1 MERHKIL
8 GDQVVLFRR
17 REGGAWHC
25 YTFFKGNDLRS
36 STKEK
41 SLARA
46 KDVATDWYNELC
58 AKDHLGELNTG
69 KSFAQIAK
77 MFEEE
82 YEATTKGHRSPKWV
96 QGHKDRIRLH
106 LMPFFGKMPIDTITA
121 GTVQQ
126 YRASRMAEPQQDDEQ
141 AKLKPLKD
149 QKPWKPPARKTIHNE
164 IVTLSLTLK
173 TAHRHGYIK
182 QVPDLSD
189 PYRRHTKISHRP
201 WFTPKEY
208 KQLYEATR
216 KNAANPNRPRFKWYA
231 EQLHDFVL
239 FMANTGLRPDEVKNL
254 EFRDVEIVTD
264 EWSGDRIL
272 EIEVRGKR
280 GVGYCKSMAGAV
292 LPFERLRDRPRP
304 IGKLSEDDAD
314 KDDKRLAE
322 TPTKPTDKLFPNE
335 FKKMFNNLLDENN
348 LKFDR
353 DGKPRTA
360 YSLRHSY
367 ICFRLLEGADIYQIA
382 KNCRTSVEMIEKH
395 YAAHLKDM
403 LDTSLINVRK
413 SKQSPK
419 VLGVEED

>member
-1 MERHKIL
+1 MERHRIL
-8 GDQVVLFRR
+8 GDQVILYQRS
-17 REGGAWHC
+17 ESGSWHC
-25 YTFFKGNDLRS
+25 STFLNGKEWRK

-46 KDVATDWYNELC
+46 KDVATDWFNGLQ
-58 AKDHLGELNTG
+58 AKNHLGELNTG
-69 KSFAQIAK
+69 KTFAQVAK

-82 YEATTKGHRSPKWV
+82 YEATTRGHRSPKWV
-96 QGHKDRIRLH
+96 QGHKDRLRLH
-106 LMPFFGKMPIDTITA
+106 LLPFFGELPVNEIIA
-121 GTVQQ
+121 GTAQQ
-126 YRASRMAEPQQDDEQ
+126 YRAHRLTEPEDYNEEE
-141 AKLKPLKD
+141 AG
-149 QKPWKPPARKTIHNE
+149 KPWQPPARKTIHNE

-173 TAHRHGYIK
+173 AAHRHGYIS

-189 PYRRHTKISHRP
+189 PYRRHTKVSHRP

-216 KNAANPNRPRFKWYA
+216 RNAANPKHPRFKWYA

-239 FMANTGLRPDEVKNL
+239 FMANTGVRPDEVNLL
-254 EFRDVEIVTD
+254 EFRDIEIVTD
-264 EWSGDRIL
+264 EWSGDKIL

-292 LPFERLRDRPRP
+292 RPFERLRDRPRP
-304 IGKLSEDDAD
+304 TDDGE
-314 KDDKRLAE
+314 RSV
-322 TPTKPTDKLFPNE
+322 KPTDKLFPNE
-335 FKKMFNNLLDENN
+335 FKKMFNGILTENN

-353 DGKPRTA
+353 DGKARTA

-403 LDTSLINVRK
+403 IDTSLINVRK
-413 SKQSPK
+413 SKQAPK